1 MVTQRVVVE
10 AIGVQQAL
18 RMWLYFEFAQN
29 GTQVIATR
37 GLDCGY
43 DVVPLSAVAGAA
55 DLHRSWP
62 KIMTNNS
69 MNGRKGTI
77 TPTSSGCSVSFEPSV
92 TVDGATVSYYRDPS
106 VALPG
111 MADQASGSTPGWE
124 DWDADGNPGIS
135 YHLSGIATGAVY
147 VSARHTNTW
156 AGTIHGTTPP
166 FTVPD
171 TAKHEEDLLG
181 YDGSPFLTT
190 TSSPSSDPT
199 LKFAEFARLDDTQ
212 ATGDDTTTCTAVR
225 ALAPTL
231 TPNGDANPVSQ

>member
-18 RMWLYFEFAQN
+18 RMWLYFEFVQD
-29 GTQVIATR
+29 GTEVTATR

-43 DVVPLSAVAGAA
+43 DVVPLTAIAGAA
-55 DLHRSWP
+55 DLHRAWP

-77 TPTSSGCSVSFEPSV
+77 APTRSGCSVSFEPTT
-92 TVDGATVSYYRDPS
+92 TVDGATVSYYRDLS
-106 VALPG
+106 VALPTTT
-111 MADQASGSTPGWE
+111 DQASGSTPGWE
-124 DWDADGNPGIS
+124 DWDADGDPGIS
-135 YHLSGIATGAVY
+135 YHLSGVASGAVY
-147 VSARHTNTW
+147 VAARHTNTW
-156 AGTIHGTTPP
+156 AGTISGTAPP

-181 YDGSPFLTT
+181 YDGSPLLTT
-190 TSSPSSDPT
+190 TSSPSADAT
-199 LKFAEFARLDDTQ
+199 LRFAEFARLDATQ

-231 TPNGDANPVSQ
+231 TPKGDEKPVQ